1 MRFSIFR
8 AASEMTSLRS
18 LLHRSQFSS
27 ALFASVLTAVAIT
40 VVGTLTVVN
49 YTNHSM
55 GLLGRTIAYNIEAA
69 MVFHDKQA
77 IDETLAYLAK
87 TEEIAEVV
95 VYDIKGNELSQ
106 WRSAEHGL
114 SHLIERKIADA
125 LLDQPFRQD
134 IAQDGEQIGY
144 LILKVRG
151 SMLST
156 LLMTT
161 GLVFVAVFALSM
173 LMILV
178 TSRYVRRTLI
188 TPLARLSTVARSI
201 AAERNFSHR
210 VPHSNIKELNQ
221 LADDFNSL
229 LHEIQQWQGHMQKE
243 HAFLSKKASLDPL
256 TGLPNRTQF
265 APALAAAMSDA
276 SKNNSCCALLFID
289 CDEFKEINDT
299 YGHPVGDAVLVAIA
313 SRLGAHLRSRDL
325 VVRLGGDEF
334 SVLLHS
340 VRHPQDALLVAD
352 KMLANLEEPIDF
364 PLLGKPLKVF
374 ISIGIAVYPYHSLTP
389 EGMINQADKA
399 MYQAK
404 RARCGKYMDDA
415 FIEFHHLQL

>member
-1 MRFSIFR
+1 MKFSIYR
-8 AASEMTSLRS
+8 AAGDITSLRS
-18 LLHRSQFSS
+18 LLHRSQLAS
-27 ALFASVLTAVAIT
+27 ALFASVITAVAIT
-40 VVGTLTVVN
+40 IVGALSVVN

-55 GLLGRTIAYNIEAA
+55 GLLGRTIAYNVEAA
-69 MVFHDKQA
+69 LVFNDQQA
-77 IDETLAYLAK
+77 ITETLEYLAK

-95 VYDIKGNELSQ
+95 VYDESGKELSH
-106 WRSAEHGL
+106 WRNLDKGILHVLEK
-114 SHLIERKIADA
+114 RIADA
-125 LLDQPFRQD
+125 LLEQPFHQD
-134 IAQDGEQIGY
+134 ILQDGRKVGY
-144 LILKVRG
+144 LVLKVRG

-156 LLMTT
+156 LLLTT
-161 GLVFVAVFALSM
+161 GVVFIMVLALSL
-173 LMILV
+173 LMIYV

-188 TPLARLSTVARSI
+188 TPLARLSSVARNI
-201 AAERNFSHR
+201 AVERNFSHR
-210 VPHSNIKELNQ
+210 VPKSNVKELNQ

-243 HAFLSKKASLDPL
+243 HAFLSKKASIDPL
-256 TGLPNRTQF
+256 TGLPNRGQF
-265 APALAAAMSDA
+265 APALASAMSDA
-276 SKNNSCCALLFID
+276 SKSNSCCALLFID

-299 YGHPVGDAVLVAIA
+299 YGHSVGDAVLIAIA
-313 SRLGAHLRSRDL
+313 ERLSSHLRSRDL

-340 VRHPQDALLVAD
+340 VRQPQDALLVAG
-352 KMLANLEEPIDF
+352 KMLASLEKPID
-364 PLLGKPLKVF
+364 LAVLEQPLKVF

-404 RARCGKYMDDA
+404 RGRSGKFMDDT